1 MEEWNAHQ
9 KKTGVRDRFTGAFE
23 RLDVA
28 RLSHTTNN
36 RVGGAIGKL
45 EGALS
50 SGASQKRNI
59 FYPYV

>member
-9 KKTGVRDRFTGAFE
+9 KTGVRDRFTGAFE

-36 RVGGAIGKL
+36 RVGGAIG
-45 EGALS
+45 S
-50 SGASQKRNI
+50 SKAPSRAGHPKSEI
-59 FYPYV
+59 FF